1 MQSYKGAEAFT
12 LISHELSKLSKAQ
25 PQRSIYRVHKD
36 LRDVNNKAYEPE
48 IIAIGPYHRDKD
60 NIRMMEEHKLWYLH
74 LLLER
79 KKENV
84 ETYISAMGE
93 LEQEARNCYAEP
105 VSLNSAKFI
114 KMLVLDSC
122 FIIELVRKHDM
133 RGPTCENDPI
143 FEIGWIMNSLQRDI
157 ILFENQIPFFI
168 LCRLFDMIEGSNQR
182 NMLIYRL
189 LLFCESLYPGGQS
202 KRKTNR
208 SLKDIKHI
216 LDLIHGDWISS
227 DEGVRVN
234 TREWQFIHPVTELPD
249 ANEEVRLNVDE
260 VPKPRE
266 DEVPKPREWKFIHP
280 VTELTDA
287 NMAFKNKTEQTDANK
302 ASENMT
308 EQTDANMASEN
319 MTEQTDANMASE
331 NKETNKFFKVHFD
344 DGIMSM
350 SHLTIEDGTEL
361 FFRNLIA
368 YEQYFPSKTGP
379 DFVTDYVTLLD
390 RLINSSKD
398 VEILSKC
405 GIIDNWLGDNEVVA
419 NIFNRL
425 GASVTIRG
433 EHFNYAT
440 IFDSVN
446 KHYKKRRNR
455 AMAVLRRDY
464 FNSPWSYFSFSA
476 ALVILL
482 LTLAQTVLSTLQL

>member
-25 PQRSIYRVHKD
+25 TQRSIYRVHKD

-74 LLLER
+74 LLLKR

-122 FIIELVRKHDM
+122 FIIGLVRKRHRRD
-133 RGPTCENDPI
+133 PTCKNDPI
-143 FEIGWIMNSLQRDI
+143 FEMEWIMNSLQRDI

-168 LCRLFDMIEGSNQR
+168 LCRLFDMIEGPNLR
-182 NMLIYRL
+182 NMLIHCL
-189 LLFCESLYPGGQS
+189 LLFCQSLYPGGRF
-202 KRKTNR
+202 KYKTER
-208 SLKDIKHI
+208 SLKEIKHI
-216 LDLIHGDWISS
+216 LDLIHGDWIPS
-227 DEGVRVN
+227 V
-234 TREWQFIHPVTELPD
+234 
-249 ANEEVRLNVDE
+249 EEVYVNVDE
-260 VPKPRE
+260 VPKT
-266 DEVPKPREWKFIHP
+266 REWRFIHP
-280 VTELTDA
+280 ATELRDA
-287 NMAFKNKTEQTDANK
+287 NMVFKNMKSDN
-302 ASENMT
+302 
-308 EQTDANMASEN
+308 
-319 MTEQTDANMASE
+319 
-331 NKETNKFFKVHFD
+331 FFKVDFN
-344 DGIMSM
+344 DGIMLM
-350 SHLTIEDGTEL
+350 SPLTIEDRTEC

-368 YEQYFPSKTGP
+368 YEQYFSSKTCP
-379 DFVTDYVTLLD
+379 DFVTDYVTFLD
-390 RLINSSKD
+390 CLINSSKD

-419 NIFNRL
+419 NIFNQL
-425 GASVTIRG
+425 AVSVTGPG
-433 EHFNYAT
+433 EHFVYAK

-446 KHYKKRRNR
+446 NHYEKRRNR

-482 LTLAQTVLSTLQL
+482 LTVAQTVLSTLQL